1 MPEGLEG
8 TGCGIDS
15 VIRGS
20 CRLGS
25 TPSTTIWPMSVV
37 KRSVSLDATVAAA
50 AETAAAE
57 DGVSFSAWL
66 SEAAER
72 RLRVREGLRGVAEW
86 EAQAG
91 PLTPE
96 ERAAGEALLDRLLR
110 GPKRRTRTA

>member
-1 MPEGLEG
+1 M
-8 TGCGIDS
+8 
-15 VIRGS
+15 
-20 CRLGS
+20 
-25 TPSTTIWPMSVV
+25 WPMSVV
-37 KRSVSLDATVAAA
+37 KRSVSIDATVAAA